1 MAYEIYIDDV
11 IGTDFFG
18 DGITAAFVRDELR
31 KADGEDVLLRFD
43 SPGGSVF
50 EGSSILTHLSQYAG
64 RVLGQI
70 DGVAASCASWIA
82 CACEE
87 LAIADGAWVMIHDPW
102 SACIGDHREMGKE
115 AALLDKMGT
124 NLAASYASK
133 TGKSPEEMRQLMLD
147 VTWWDADEAVAAG
160 FADSKI
166 ATISKAVAIAK
177 EFGYKNVPSSIAQY
191 ERGPLKSVVIPPIE
205 AENDRSA
212 LSAEAMRRRISLM
225 RAKQKAIT
233 G

>member
-1 MAYEIYIDDV
+1 MAFEIYIDDV
-11 IGTDFFG
+11 IGTDFWG
-18 DGITAAFVRDELR
+18 EGITAGQVRDQL
-31 KADGEDVLLRFD
+31 KQADGEDVLLRID

-82 CACEE
+82 CICEE

-102 SACIGDHREMGKE
+102 SACIGDHRDMAKE

-124 NLAASYASK
+124 NLAVSYASK
-133 TGKSPEEMRQLMLD
+133 TGKTPEEMRALMIET
-147 VTWWDADEAVAAG
+147 TWWDADEAIANGYAN
-160 FADSKI
+160 SKLE
-166 ATISKAVAIAK
+166 TRTKAVAIAR
-177 EFGYKNVPSSIAQY
+177 EFGYKNVPEMVAQFT
-191 ERGPLKSVVIPPIE
+191 RGPMQTDPITSSE
-205 AENDRSA
+205 GEPERSR
-212 LSAEAMRRRISLM
+212 LSAEAMRRKIHLM
-225 RAKQKAIT
+225 RIRQKAIT